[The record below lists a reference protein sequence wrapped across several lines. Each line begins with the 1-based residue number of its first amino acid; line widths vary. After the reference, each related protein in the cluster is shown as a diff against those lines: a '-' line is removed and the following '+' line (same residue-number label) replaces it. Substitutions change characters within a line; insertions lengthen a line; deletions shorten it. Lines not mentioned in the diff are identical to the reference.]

1 MEEWL
6 LLPSSNFRFWL
17 RKYREWLVILLLIIL
32 STLLVALS
40 LGSEDALASPL
51 TQSATEGKAVFAQYC
66 TGCHTIGGG
75 KLVGPD
81 LKDVT
86 QRQSIDWIQTFIT
99 NPQKVVDSGDATA
112 KQLVSQYGMT
122 MPTLGLTSAQVASL
136 VAYLQNPGQVT
147 GAAAPAQQPAAG
159 AGNPA
164 NGERIFSGLTSLG
177 GGGWACISC
186 HTVNGVGEFMGGNLG
201 PNLTHVVQRYGGKVG
216 MASTLATLPFP
227 TMQGVFATRPL
238 TPLEQADLLAFFVQ
252 ADAQQPVVP
261 LKLDVYWPFWA
272 IGGGGAVLLF
282 IILVF
287 FWPRQRKTAVELIR
301 TSPKTK

>member
-17 RKYREWLVILLLIIL
+17 RKYWGWFLILLFLLLGI
-32 STLLVALS
+32 LLVSMGLS
-40 LGSEDALASPL
+40 NEKAQAAPL
-51 TQSATEGKAVFAQYC
+51 YQSAADGKALFEQNC

-86 QRQSIDWIQTFIT
+86 QRQSTDWIQAFIT
-99 NPQKVVDSGDATA
+99 NPQKVVDSGDAAA

-122 MPTLGLTSAQVASL
+122 MPTLGLTPAQVASL
-136 VAYLQNPGQVT
+136 VAYLQNPGQVS
-147 GAAAPAQQPAAG
+147 GSAASAPQLPAG
-159 AGNPA
+159 AGVPA
-164 NGERIFSGLTSLG
+164 NGEMIFSGLIPLK

-186 HTVNGVGEFMGGNLG
+186 HTVNGVGDFRGGNLG
-201 PNLTHVVQRYGGKVG
+201 PNLTHAVQRYGGKTG

-227 TMQGVFATRPL
+227 TMQGIFTTRPL
-238 TPLEQADLLAFFVQ
+238 TASEQADLLAFFVQ

-261 LKLDVYWPFWA
+261 LTLDLYWPFWA
-272 IGGGGAVLLF
+272 IGGGGAALLLLL
-282 IILVF
+282 LVF

-301 TSPKTK
+301 TQR